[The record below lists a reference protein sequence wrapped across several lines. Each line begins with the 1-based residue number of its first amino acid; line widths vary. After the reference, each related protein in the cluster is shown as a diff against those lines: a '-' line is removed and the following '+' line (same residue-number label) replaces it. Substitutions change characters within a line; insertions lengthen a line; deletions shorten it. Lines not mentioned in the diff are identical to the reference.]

1 VLPAGLGAGIDPA
14 AWERPAVFDWLAGHD
29 VPEAELR
36 RVFNLGI
43 GYCAV
48 IPARELGGDDVVIGR
63 LESGVDGVV
72 WTDA

>member
-1 VLPAGLGAGIDPA
+1 
-14 AWERPAVFDWLAGHD
+14 
-29 VPEAELR
+29 
-36 RVFNLGI
+36 VFNLGI

-48 IPARELGGDDVVIGR
+48 IPAREVGGDDVVIGR

>member
-1 VLPAGLGAGIDPA
+1 VIDPA
-14 AWERPAVFDWLAGHD
+14 SWSRPPVFDWLASAG

-48 IPARELGGDDVVIGR
+48 IPARDASPRDVVIGR
-63 LESGVDGVV
+63 VEPGAEGVM
-72 WTDA
+72 WSDA